1 MPKKRPS
8 SKPFDTTFKHLIE
21 LRPRDIVVFLGVPDV
36 QSMELI
42 DAELSTIVAAADKVL
57 RVRTGAGE
65 FLVHL
70 EFQTGADVDLDS
82 RLFGYNALL
91 YRQHGLPVWT
101 VLFVL
106 TPKADNKRWT
116 GTLEIKL
123 PTGQTCHT
131 FRYHVIRVWQL
142 VSEQVLQSGLGLLPL
157 APLCGDAAENV
168 ASVVRQMSRRLDQ
181 EAKRAEKE
189 SIWAAT
195 YFLMGLRFDAA
206 LARQLIPRG
215 EHMKESTT
223 YMATLEE
230 GAVAEARKILTRLG
244 RVQFGVAPPQVVKQL
259 EAIESIEELEEL
271 NERVLK
277 TSSWDELLAPKSK
290 RRRNGKK
297 DGLR

>member
-1 MPKKRPS
+1 
-8 SKPFDTTFKHLIE
+8 
-21 LRPRDIVVFLGVPDV
+21 
-36 QSMELI
+36 
-42 DAELSTIVAAADKVL
+42 
-57 RVRTGAGE
+57 
-65 FLVHL
+65 
-70 EFQTGADVDLDS
+70 
-82 RLFGYNALL
+82 
-91 YRQHGLPVWT
+91 VWT

-123 PTGQTCHT
+123 PTGRRCQT
-131 FRYHVIRVWQL
+131 FEYHVIRVWQL
-142 VSEQVLQSGLGLLPL
+142 ASQQVLQGGLGLLPL
-157 APLCGDAAENV
+157 APLCKDATENV
-168 ASVVRQMSRRLDQ
+168 ATVVRQMARRLDQ

-215 EHMKESTT
+215 EQMKESTT

-244 RVQFGVAPPQVVKQL
+244 RVQFGRVPPQVLRRLDEIDNVEQ
-259 EAIESIEELEEL
+259 LEEL
-271 NERVLK
+271 SERVLR

-290 RRRNGKK
+290 RRNGKK
-297 DGLR
+297 D

>member
-1 MPKKRPS
+1 MPEKHPS
-8 SKPFDTTFKHLIE
+8 RPFDTTFKHLIE
-21 LRPRDIVVFLGVPDV
+21 LRPGDIVAFLGVPDV
-36 QSMELI
+36 RSVELV

-57 RVRTGAGE
+57 RVRTGRGE

-70 EFQTGADVDLDS
+70 EFQTGADAHLDS

-91 YRQHGLPVWT
+91 YRQHAVPVWT

-123 PTGQTCHT
+123 PTGRRCHA
-131 FRYHVIRVWQL
+131 FDYHVIRVWQL
-142 VSEQVLQSGLGLLPL
+142 ASEQVLQGGLGLLPL
-157 APLCGDAAENV
+157 APLCQDATDNV
-168 ASVVRQMSRRLDQ
+168 ASVVRQMARRLDQ
-181 EAKRAEKE
+181 EAKRTEKE

-215 EHMKESTT
+215 EQMKESTT

-230 GAVAEARKILTRLG
+230 GAVAEARKILMKQG
-244 RVQFGVAPPQVVKQL
+244 RIRFGGTPLQVVARL
-259 EAIESIEELEEL
+259 EDIENVERLEEL
-271 NERVLK
+271 SERLL
-277 TSSWDELLAPKSK
+277 TASSWDELLASK
-290 RRRNGKK
+290 PRRRRNGKK
-297 DGLR
+297 D